1 MEGVINMAKRVLKNE
16 EVSDKDELQVVR
28 DGKEENMNATL
39 GVEKE
44 CIEVIENTESES
56 DNTNPEIQQTDI
68 VVTVAGSEEE
78 KLYDFQHDIQP
89 VDKVVEKELK
99 EEGTVFRS
107 TSEELRC
114 IIRNV
119 VEDGEVYS
127 KKVLVRILNE
137 KASTGYTD
145 ACLINVLR
153 NMVTDGSLMQVERGS
168 YMKGNGSFKS
178 RLHKYL
184 SATRSGLK
192 KACTLNASEMEE
204 ADFEIIKQIKA
215 VECDLDILM
224 ETLEKLGA

>member
-1 MEGVINMAKRVLKNE
+1 MAKRTVKKEAVAVMNEIQSVTVMGENSAVTVETSSIEICDKAETVLE
-16 EVSDKDELQVVR
+16 GTDKDAQPAELVKC
-28 DGKEENMNATL
+28 DAGKEEYEQFNFQEDIQANNKPRAEETKN
-39 GVEKE
+39 G
-44 CIEVIENTESES
+44 EVI
-56 DNTNPEIQQTDI
+56 
-68 VVTVAGSEEE
+68 
-78 KLYDFQHDIQP
+78 
-89 VDKVVEKELK
+89 
-99 EEGTVFRS
+99 FRS
-107 TSEELRC
+107 TSEELRY
-114 IIRNV
+114 IIRDI

-137 KASTGYTD
+137 KASTGFTD

>member
-1 MEGVINMAKRVLKNE
+1 MKGVIPMAKRTLK
-16 EVSDKDELQVVR
+16 K
-28 DGKEENMNATL
+28 
-39 GVEKE
+39 
-44 CIEVIENTESES
+44 
-56 DNTNPEIQQTDI
+56 
-68 VVTVAGSEEE
+68 EEE
-78 KLYDFQHDIQP
+78 KDIKTLSGS
-89 VDKVVEKELK
+89 VDIEKDNVVIALPDKEVSVEVIGNTEIISENANPENRQADIKSPDTESKEDELCNIKKDMQEDDTAVEKKQK

-114 IIRNV
+114 IIRDV

-137 KASTGYTD
+137 KASTDFTD

-224 ETLEKLGA
+224 KTLERLGA